1 MFCWVVEVD
10 ILLLKCG
17 FLSLFDRNV
26 IIRGS
31 SKGALKLIDFGR
43 SIDMKAFHPC
53 TQFTGS
59 SNTSGF
65 VCTEMK
71 TGKPWSWQVGMAGSH
86 MILTSPTPLQVD
98 YYALAATIYCVMHG
112 SYMDVIRMP
121 GVGYKPRKNP
131 PR

>member
-1 MFCWVVEVD
+1 VFRIQCNISWAR
-10 ILLLKCG
+10 
-17 FLSLFDRNV
+17 FLSTWYHIGNAFYLGLLYWYIHQHA

-43 SIDMKAFHPC
+43 SIDMKAFDPC

-71 TGKPWSWQVGMAGSH
+71 TGKPWSWQVGVAGSY
-86 MILTSPTPLQVD
+86 V
-98 YYALAATIYCVMHG
+98 
-112 SYMDVIRMP
+112 
-121 GVGYKPRKNP
+121 N
-131 PR
+131 